1 MDELT
6 LGAIVFLI
14 LLAIS
19 VVGLFL
25 SSRQADRLDG
35 ERRQRSTLV
44 REEGTMVGSRL

>member
-6 LGAIVFLI
+6 LGAVVFLI

-19 VVGLFL
+19 LVGLFW

-35 ERRQRSTLV
+35 ERRQRRTLV
-44 REEGTMVGSRL
+44 REDGTVVGAPL